1 MNNSNFVAIVQSGL
15 FDREWYL
22 RKYKDVAII
31 GMEPIEHYLKYG
43 VILNRDP
50 SPLFSTSKYLD
61 ENREIKASK
70 INPLLHYI
78 SKKNTFSPYV
88 KEMQCKRNSEDI
100 LQVSGSHL
108 EPLKVVFHSHNLK
121 WQGAPNSL
129 FEIAKGINNSVDYSS
144 LVFCS
149 SVGPL
154 AEAYTDNNVSV
165 KIEPFPSRGI
175 PDEPEKY
182 ESYISQLAS
191 SYVAVK
197 AKIVHANTLQAYFS
211 VLAAQHANIPV
222 LWNIRE
228 SEEPLSYFEYLP
240 SYLRERA
247 FNAIGTANK
256 VVFVA
261 KATMDLWLKYFDGKN
276 FELIT
281 NGVDVSRL
289 HLSAYGVEKY
299 QAKLSFGICPKE
311 CVLLSVGTV
320 SERKNQ
326 QELIDAYKL
335 ALASGLEN
343 CVLLIVGMNSSDY
356 ASSLKES
363 VTELGQMG
371 GRVILVDETNSM
383 SGLSTIASA
392 YSAADIFSINSL
404 VESYPRVV
412 VEAFSFGLPVLA
424 SKCFGTVEQIN
435 HQINGFLYEQGDLT
449 SLATFMEKLVNDEG
463 LRSKMSKEA
472 FKRTTQLNTYQVMIN
487 SYIKI
492 YDELANA

>member
-1 MNNSNFVAIVQSGL
+1 MNNSNFVAIVKSGL
-15 FDREWYL
+15 FDRDWYL
-22 RKYKDVAII
+22 RKYRDVAII
-31 GMEPIEHYLKYG
+31 GMDPIEHYLKYG

-50 SPLFSTSKYLD
+50 SPLFSTSKYIA
-61 ENREIKASK
+61 ENSDIEASK

-78 SKKNTFSPYV
+78 TKKNNISPYMKDV
-88 KEMQCKRNSEDI
+88 ARKKYSVGLR
-100 LQVSGSHL
+100 QVSDSRL
-108 EPLKVVFHSHNLK
+108 DPLRVIFHSHNLK

-129 FEIAKGINNSVDYSS
+129 FEIAKGINNSIGYSS
-144 LVFCS
+144 LIFS
-149 SVGPL
+149 SSPGPL
-154 AEAYTDNNVSV
+154 VEAYKENNVSV

-175 PDEPEKY
+175 PDDPEKY
-182 ESYISQLAS
+182 ESYISMLAS
-191 SYVAVK
+191 SYAE
-197 AKIVHANTLQAYFS
+197 AKPKVIHANTLQAYFA
-211 VLAAQHANIPV
+211 VLAAQRAKIPV

-261 KATMDLWLKYFDGKN
+261 RATMDLWLKYFEGRN

-289 HLSAYGVEKY
+289 HLSAYGVEKC
-299 QAKLSFGICPKE
+299 QAKLKFGISPKE
-311 CVLLSVGTV
+311 CVILSVGTV

-326 QELIDAYKL
+326 QELIDAYKI
-335 ALASGLEN
+335 ALGNGLRN
-343 CVLLIVGMNSSDY
+343 CVLLIVGMNPSSY
-356 ASSLKES
+356 ASALERS
-363 VTELGQMG
+363 VIEIGKMG
-371 GRVILVDETNSM
+371 GKVIFVDETNSM

-424 SKCFGTVEQIN
+424 SKCFGTVEQVN
-435 HQINGFLYEQGDLT
+435 HKINGFLYEQGDLA
-449 SLATFMEKLVNDEG
+449 SLAMFMKKLVNDES
-463 LRSKMSKEA
+463 LREIMSKEA

>member
-15 FDREWYL
+15 FNREWYL

-50 SPLFSTSKYLD
+50 SPLFSTTKYIE

-70 INPLLHYI
+70 MNPLLHYI
-78 SKKNTFSPYV
+78 LKKNNDNSYA
-88 KEMQCKRNSEDI
+88 KEIEHKKNSDGI
-100 LQVSGSHL
+100 LEVSDSHL
-108 EPLKVVFHSHNLK
+108 DPLKVVFHSHNLK

-129 FEIAKGINNSVDYSS
+129 FEIAKGINNSVGYSS
-144 LVFCS
+144 ILFCS

-154 AEAYTDNNVSV
+154 VEAYTENNVPV

-182 ESYISQLAS
+182 ESYISQLSS
-191 SYVAVK
+191 SYAAVK
-197 AKIVHANTLQAYFS
+197 PKVVHANTLQAYFS

-228 SEEPLSYFEYLP
+228 SEEPLTYFEYLP
-240 SYLRERA
+240 NYLRERA

-261 KATMDLWLKYFDGKN
+261 KATMDLWLKYFDGHN

-299 QAKLSFGICPKE
+299 QAKLSFGICSDE
-311 CVLLSVGTV
+311 CVILSVGTV

-326 QELIDAYKL
+326 QELIDAYKI
-335 ALASGLEN
+335 ALRNGLES
-343 CVLLIVGMNSSDY
+343 CVLLIVGMNSSGY
-356 ASSLKES
+356 ASYLKES
-363 VTELGQMG
+363 VAEIGRMG
-371 GRVILVDETNSM
+371 GKVILIDETNST

-424 SKCFGTVEQIN
+424 SKCFGTVEQLN

-463 LRSKMSKEA
+463 LRDKMSKEA
-472 FKRTTQLNTYQVMIN
+472 FKRTSQLNTYKVMIN